1 MSIMRSIEKKAILH
15 AVSEIFLITV
25 GVLIVSSHLHVF
37 CCYFNCLMSLFQ
49 GHVANCW
56 NFTPLGLHTG
66 YKHHLKSVVFLSCF
80 FTPWKIFKMVYF
92 PMNLRCYFK
101 SGDNEPKERQPLH
114 SKGKNNV
121 KILTWLQ
128 GDWTGSIRVSYIRPS
143 ITK

>member
-1 MSIMRSIEKKAILH
+1 
-15 AVSEIFLITV
+15 
-25 GVLIVSSHLHVF
+25 
-37 CCYFNCLMSLFQ
+37 
-49 GHVANCW
+49 
-56 NFTPLGLHTG
+56 
-66 YKHHLKSVVFLSCF
+66 
-80 FTPWKIFKMVYF
+80 MVYF

-101 SGDNEPKERQPLH
+101 SGENEPKERQPLH